1 MRPQESIVEKIPIKT
16 ASFAFLCILLAALPS
31 VLHAAEREGCVL
43 CGMYLDL
50 YARTRYVISF
60 DDGST
65 QSTCSLACAAEII
78 NKNKQR
84 LRDIKAANCLSG
96 ELIDARKATY
106 LEGSDVPGVMS
117 YTSRLAFASLDEAL
131 SFKKKH
137 GGRIISFDDAVR
149 NQLSDKK

>member
-1 MRPQESIVEKIPIKT
+1 MEKLPIRT
-16 ASFAFLCILLAALPS
+16 ASFVFLCILLSSLLTP
-31 VLHAAEREGCVL
+31 LYAAERESCVI

-60 DDGST
+60 EDGST

-84 LRDIKAANCLSG
+84 LRDTKVANYVTG
-96 ELIDARKATY
+96 ELLDARKAVY

-117 YTSRLAFASLDEAL
+117 YTSRLAFASRDEAL

-137 GGRIISFDDAVR
+137 GGRIVSFDDAIR
-149 NQLSDKK
+149 NQLMDKQ

>member
-1 MRPQESIVEKIPIKT
+1 MKKLSIKT
-16 ASFAFLCILLAALPS
+16 ASFVFFCILFAALPPI
-31 VLHAAEREGCVL
+31 LNAAEREGCVI

-50 YARTRYVISF
+50 YARTRFVISF

-78 NKNKQR
+78 NKNKQK
-84 LRDIKAANCLSG
+84 LKDIKAGDFLTG
-96 ELIDARKATY
+96 ELIDARKAVY

-117 YTSRLAFASLDEAL
+117 YTSRLAFSSKKEAL

-137 GGRIISFDDAVR
+137 GGKIISFDDAVR
-149 NQLSDKK
+149 NQLMDKQ